1 MNLIVARCRNRG
13 IGFKNKL
20 PWELS
25 ADLERFKQLTIGD
38 GNNAVIMGR
47 NTWGSLPSGYKP
59 LPKRE
64 NIVLTTEVDKPQ
76 ISSENSTP
84 ILMPSLKE
92 SIKYCKESNI
102 SQIWIIGGEMVY
114 ATALKSVNI
123 DNIYITSVD
132 NDFKCDTFFPD
143 IPSYFHLES
152 KTSWFQENEL
162 RYRFEKYKFK
172 DTLEDPA
179 LYFDGKYKS
188 NDPFENDA
196 LYFYK

>member
-1 MNLIVARCRNRG
+1 MNIIVAHCKNRG

-25 ADLERFKQLTIGD
+25 ADLERFKQLTIGN

-47 NTWGSLPSGYKP
+47 NTWVSLPSEYKP

-64 NIVLTTEVDKPQ
+64 NIVLTTEIDKP
-76 ISSENSTP
+76 IFSNTNDTP

-92 SIKYCKESNI
+92 TIKYCKERNI
-102 SQIWIIGGEMVY
+102 SQMYLIGGEFLY
-114 ATALKSVNI
+114 KTALNTVDI
-123 DNIYITSVD
+123 DNIYITHID
-132 NDFKCDTFFPD
+132 NDFPCDTFFP
-143 IPSYFHLES
+143 IVPSYFHLDS
-152 KTSWFQENEL
+152 KTSWFKENEM